1 MPHTSLGQIV
11 RLTCAGA
18 AVMALAACATAPNAG
33 GAPYSMHDLRV
44 CPGMAVANAP
54 PTGPGGMI
62 INYAPVAVIR
72 GTILARA
79 PVDACLSSAFGPR
92 SGGAGAMH
100 LGLDLY
106 TGAPRPVLA
115 AGDGRVE
122 WVREQ
127 KGYGLVIEIRHADG
141 VATRYAHLSS
151 VAPQIRA
158 GARVAAGEAIARTG
172 KSGNATAIHLHY
184 EILIDGRQRDPLTI
198 GG

>member
-1 MPHTSLGQIV
+1 MPDTSLRQIV
-11 RLTCAGA
+11 RLTIAGA
-18 AVMALAACATAPNAG
+18 AAMALAACATTPRAG
-33 GAPYSMHDLRV
+33 GAPYSMHDLRL

-54 PTGPGGMI
+54 STGPGGVI
-62 INYAPVAVIR
+62 ANYSPVTVIR

-92 SGGAGAMH
+92 AGGAGAMH

-115 AGDGRVE
+115 GGDGRVE
-122 WVREQ
+122 WVREH

-151 VAPQIRA
+151 VAPSIRA
-158 GARVAAGEAIARTG
+158 GAHIAAGDAIARTG
-172 KSGNATAIHLHY
+172 DSGNATAIHLHY
-184 EILIDGRQRDPLTI
+184 EILIDGRQRNPLTI